1 MLEYRGVGKKFY
13 KRDTEIVAL
22 RNVSFRIDEGKFVSV
37 VGPSGCG
44 KSTLLNL
51 SAGLSKPSSGE
62 VIYGGQPVT
71 GINTRVGY
79 ITQRDNLLEWS
90 TVYDNI
96 VIALRIRRMPRARQK
111 ELADYYLDLMGLK
124 DFAKHYPME
133 LSGGMR
139 KRAALARTLIYS
151 PELVMM
157 DEPFS
162 ALDAH
167 VKMMMHE
174 ELLRVWD
181 ADKKTILFITHDLT
195 EAITL
200 SDQVIV
206 LSARP
211 GTVKATIDI
220 NLPRP
225 RDTFLLQTTPEFIA
239 LYHQVWELLRDDIR
253 KSEAA

>member
-1 MLEYRGVGKKFY
+1 MLEYRGVGKKFD
-13 KRDTEIVAL
+13 KRDSEIVAL

-62 VIYGGQPVT
+62 VIYGGEPVT

-181 ADKKTILFITHDLT
+181 ADKKTIMFITHDLT

-225 RDTFLLQTTPEFIA
+225 RDPFLLQTTPEFIA

>member
-13 KRDTEIVAL
+13 KRDSEIVAL

-62 VIYGGQPVT
+62 VIYGGEPVT

-181 ADKKTILFITHDLT
+181 ADKKTIMFITHDLT

-225 RDTFLLQTTPEFIA
+225 RDPFLLQTTPEFIA

>member
-1 MLEYRGVGKKFY
+1 M
-13 KRDTEIVAL
+13 AL

-62 VIYGGQPVT
+62 VIYGGEPVT

-181 ADKKTILFITHDLT
+181 ADKKTIMFITHDLT

-225 RDTFLLQTTPEFIA
+225 RDPFLLQTTPEFIA